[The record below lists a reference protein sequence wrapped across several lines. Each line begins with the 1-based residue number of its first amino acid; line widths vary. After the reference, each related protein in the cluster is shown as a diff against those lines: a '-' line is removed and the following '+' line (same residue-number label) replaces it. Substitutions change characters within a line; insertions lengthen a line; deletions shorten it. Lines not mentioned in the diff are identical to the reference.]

1 MKLCSRTQSITIP
14 EDAVDIEK
22 SLVILL
28 FVKTVQHKYRDCGG
42 RERERSRAS
51 TSAVF
56 SGIPFPLSMHASPG
70 FLSITNCRYMSLKV
84 HGSRSSF
91 GVVSLPL
98 ANASEHSETI
108 WTDPNECTTNG
119 RITAGHTVVMAGG
132 KGDLQQRT
140 ATTGERWQRSLWS
153 DR

>member
-14 EDAVDIEK
+14 EDAVDTEK

-28 FVKTVQHKYRDCGG
+28 FVKTVQHKYSDCGG
-42 RERERSRAS
+42 REREQSRAS

-56 SGIPFPLSMHASPG
+56 SRIPFPLSMHASS
-70 FLSITNCRYMSLKV
+70 LSIANCRYMSLKV
-84 HGSRSSF
+84 HNGSRSSF

-119 RITAGHTVVMAGG
+119 RITAGRTVVMAGE
-132 KGDLQQRT
+132 KGDLQQRI